1 MWSLHLASPSLMRS
15 VQEEKSYIAGERAG
29 LLRAFR
35 ETLPAQRTLGELA
48 SGLNRMQIQMDNDR
62 LHARQAATTVA
73 ELVAKLQVFPLAQY
87 IITNTSIGCLMAG
100 SSMHNGRSHC
110 SGRSVPR

>member
-1 MWSLHLASPSLMRS
+1 MHA
-15 VQEEKSYIAGERAG
+15 VQEEKSFIAGERAG

-48 SGLNRMQIQMDNDR
+48 SGLNRMHIQMDNDR

-73 ELVAKLQVFPLAQY
+73 ELSAKLQVFPLAPY
-87 IITNTSIGCLMAG
+87 ISRNIFIGCLMDHKLRVH
-100 SSMHNGRSHC
+100 SKLNRC
-110 SGRSVPR
+110 SGGRCFLMKLLTLESC

>member
-1 MWSLHLASPSLMRS
+1 M
-15 VQEEKSYIAGERAG
+15 QDEKAYIAGERAG

-48 SGLNRMQIQMDNDR
+48 SGLNRLQIQVDNDR

-73 ELVAKLQVFPLAQY
+73 ELATKLQVCSPLLGHPLHHCLPHTSQHDPTHVSHEVMLFPPY
-87 IITNTSIGCLMAG
+87 FRFTSQRQA
-100 SSMHNGRSHC
+100 
-110 SGRSVPR
+110 